1 MPAAEA
7 IEIDEDWEEWD
18 GSFPF
23 VHHMIAGSCAG
34 LMEHFALFPVDTI
47 KTHLQANPSTGRK
60 AAKQRIKELIKE
72 RGFRGLWR
80 GCSTMFVG
88 CVPAHAAY
96 FSVYERVKTLTGA
109 DQPGHH
115 PLGAALAG
123 STASVAH
130 DSILTPMDVCKQRM
144 QLGQHQSVI
153 QCIRHVR
160 RTEGAAA
167 FFRSLPTTVAM
178 NIPYAA
184 SLVAANEA
192 LKTVLTTPDSS
203 PGLGV
208 FLISGAGAGAV
219 AAVFTNPMDVVKTRL
234 QIGPSLDN
242 KFGAPGFKRVVKQIV
257 EQEGKRGFM
266 KGVGPRV
273 ALHTPA
279 AAISWTTYEF
289 VKNLISGE

>member
-1 MPAAEA
+1 MTTAEA

-23 VHHMIAGSCAG
+23 VHHMVAGSCAG

-47 KTHLQANPSTGRK
+47 KTHLQAHSSSGS
-60 AAKQRIKELIKE
+60 AAKLRIKELFRE
-72 RGFRGLWR
+72 RGFVGLWR

-88 CVPAHAAY
+88 CIPAHAAY
-96 FSVYERVKTLTGA
+96 FSVYEKVKTMTGA

-115 PLGAALAG
+115 PIGAALAG

-144 QLGQHQSVI
+144 QLGQHTSVS
-153 QCIRHVR
+153 QCIRHVY
-160 RTEGAAA
+160 RTEGAGA
-167 FFRSLPTTVAM
+167 FLRSLPTTVAM

-184 SLVAANEA
+184 SLVASNEA
-192 LKTVLTTPDSS
+192 LKTILSTDDSA

-208 FLISGAGAGAV
+208 FLLSGAGAGAV
-219 AAVFTNPMDVVKTRL
+219 AAIFTNPMDVVKTRL
-234 QIGPSLDN
+234 QIGPSLDH
-242 KFGAPGFKRVVKQIV
+242 KFGTPGFKWVVKQIV
-257 EQEGKRGFM
+257 REEGKRGFM

-289 VKNLISGE
+289 VKKLIEDA